1 MTDLLPKLLLGFALL
16 LSGFAFGVVSE
27 KQRTFPYPIIATA
40 LATWSDLRQNWR
52 NDLQI
57 EPTRLLARARHEGAG
72 VTIRKPAQMQPG
84 LTFLA
89 SFFDGQVE
97 ARLVREDGSVVQRW
111 PIRYGEIWPD
121 RDRSKKGEPRTDW
134 NAFVHGSLALPDGSV
149 VVDFDTGRSLVKLDR
164 CGAVVWKLKQNIHH
178 SVFHAE
184 DGTFWVPL
192 WDDVAQ
198 ISPEGELMRRISI
211 PQLVKKNDLH
221 GILFFQSPSL
231 PSDRHTN
238 DVELLSTEMAAAFP
252 LFEAGDVLLSMRNL
266 NLVMVFDPDTE
277 VIKWYQHG
285 PWLRQHDP
293 DFLPDGTISIFN
305 NRTDFGSSNIMIIDP
320 VTRQVEIAYEGT
332 RARPFYTAIR
342 GKHQYLA
349 NGNLLITS
357 SQAGRVFEVT
367 PAGEIVWE
375 YVNRYDRDRVA
386 IVSNAIR
393 YDPTYFDV
401 DAWSRCDP

>member
-1 MTDLLPKLLLGFALL
+1 MIDLLPKLLLGFALL

-111 PIRYGEIWPD
+111 PIRSGEIWPD

-320 VTRQVEIAYEGT
+320 VTRQVEIAYKGT

-375 YVNRYDRDRVA
+375 YINRYDHDRVA

>member
-1 MTDLLPKLLLGFALL
+1 
-16 LSGFAFGVVSE
+16 
-27 KQRTFPYPIIATA
+27 
-40 LATWSDLRQNWR
+40 
-52 NDLQI
+52 
-57 EPTRLLARARHEGAG
+57 
-72 VTIRKPAQMQPG
+72 
-84 LTFLA
+84 
-89 SFFDGQVE
+89 
-97 ARLVREDGSVVQRW
+97 
-111 PIRYGEIWPD
+111 
-121 RDRSKKGEPRTDW
+121 
-134 NAFVHGSLALPDGSV
+134 
-149 VVDFDTGRSLVKLDR
+149 
-164 CGAVVWKLKQNIHH
+164 
-178 SVFHAE
+178 
-184 DGTFWVPL
+184 
-192 WDDVAQ
+192 
-198 ISPEGELMRRISI
+198 
-211 PQLVKKNDLH
+211 
-221 GILFFQSPSL
+221 
-231 PSDRHTN
+231 
-238 DVELLSTEMAAAFP
+238 
-252 LFEAGDVLLSMRNL
+252 
-266 NLVMVFDPDTE
+266 MVFDPDTE
-277 VIKWYQHG
+277 VIQWYQHG